1 LEEYKG
7 KDSTLDTDLA
17 LFEEQYYLFNPDKTY
32 SARHNVQFGESSKIR
47 AQLYINSE
55 AEIMNSLTVDKFLE
69 GVYTNSKDKIRNDL
83 PKFINYT
90 YVKKYEEK
98 NRYVSVLYKLSDDKS
113 TYNRVFTAGLKS
125 INSYATNADKIAM
138 SLYPIYN
145 TIEFEETADLE
156 GVQNKIAE
164 INQYATTNNLTGK
177 KELMFTG
184 GVKLDI
190 ANEIDNTDLN
200 DKLMELGIVTTKC
213 EA

>member
-1 LEEYKG
+1 
-7 KDSTLDTDLA
+7 
-17 LFEEQYYLFNPDKTY
+17 
-32 SARHNVQFGESSKIR
+32 
-47 AQLYINSE
+47 
-55 AEIMNSLTVDKFLE
+55 MNSLTVDKFLE